1 MASCHGSCLGCPSLL
16 LPHGLAHLTAGPL
29 WPGGGAKPRLP
40 CPTRVA
46 GSGCSPAWTAV
57 VGSTP
62 NCSGWY
68 SLPPC
73 SLPASPEQLLSS
85 LLLPLASILVS
96 ASSRPYLPPHS
107 LTLSL
112 HTLTSLI
119 TSFLSGNSL
128 SHTYWSGQLNLV
140 VISLACRPEIPPLVA
155 R

>member
-1 MASCHGSCLGCPSLL
+1 MAAASDVPLSSFLTDSLTSLL
-16 LPHGLAHLTAGPL
+16 DPCGQGVGPSHASLALLVLLAVDAHLRGL
-29 WPGGGAKPRLP
+29 Q
-40 CPTRVA
+40 C
-46 GSGCSPAWTAV
+46 
-57 VGSTP
+57 
-62 NCSGWY
+62 
-68 SLPPC
+68 
-73 SLPASPEQLLSS
+73 LPASPEQLLSS

-140 VISLACRPEIPPLVA
+140 VISLACRPEIPPLLA
-155 R
+155 RYIYSVIVILLL